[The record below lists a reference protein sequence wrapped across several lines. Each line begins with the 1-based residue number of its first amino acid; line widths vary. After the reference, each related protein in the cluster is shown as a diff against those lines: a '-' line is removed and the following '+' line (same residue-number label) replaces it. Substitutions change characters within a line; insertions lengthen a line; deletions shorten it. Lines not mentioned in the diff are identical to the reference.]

1 MTMTKA
7 SKCPECGKV
16 HDCAFYVEMQGLL
29 QRLSKVMTTTGD
41 LVRYDSQ
48 EIDRLVEY
56 VKACDKAGLSTP
68 EIHPL
73 EDK

>member
-1 MTMTKA
+1 MSFSGDLYPSVA
-7 SKCPECGKV
+7 
-16 HDCAFYVEMQGLL
+16 
-29 QRLSKVMTTTGD
+29 SKVMTTTGD

>member
-1 MTMTKA
+1 MIPDLDD
-7 SKCPECGKV
+7 PEFSEKWISNLIDENIRLKKLV
-16 HDCAFYVEMQGLL
+16 HDL
-29 QRLSKVMTTTGD
+29 Q
-41 LVRYDSQ
+41 Q

>member
-7 SKCPECGKV
+7 RECPDCGKV
-16 HDCAFYVEMQGLL
+16 HDCAFYVEMQVLL
-29 QRLSKVMTTTGD
+29 QRLSK
-41 LVRYDSQ
+41 

>member
-1 MTMTKA
+1 MTSMTMTKA
-7 SKCPECGKV
+7 RECPECGKV
-16 HDCAFYVEMQGLL
+16 HDCAFYVEMQVLL
-29 QRLSKVMTTTGD
+29 QRLSK
-41 LVRYDSQ
+41 

-56 VKACDKAGLSTP
+56 VKVCDKAGLSTP

>member
-7 SKCPECGKV
+7 RACPDCGGV
-16 HDCAFYVEMQGLL
+16 HDCAWLSEQTVLNQT
-29 QRLSKVMTTTGD
+29 LSK
-41 LVRYDSQ
+41 

>member
-7 SKCPECGKV
+7 RKCPECGKV
-16 HDCAFYVEMQGLL
+16 HDCAFYVEMQLL
-29 QRLSKVMTTTGD
+29 CEILTK
-41 LVRYDSQ
+41 

-56 VKACDKAGLSTP
+56 VNACDKAGLSTP

>member
-1 MTMTKA
+1 MIMTKA

-16 HDCAFYVEMQGLL
+16 HDCAFYVEMQVLL
-29 QRLSKVMTTTGD
+29 QRLSK
-41 LVRYDSQ
+41 